1 MNNCAIAT
9 NRTTA
14 PLHHL
19 RGNAV
24 LALAPCCAVFALACA
39 AQTHRPAVVS
49 GECAAGVV
57 PLADHHQHLVSRAGL
72 ALLYPQPLD
81 GTALPDELARVVSE
95 IESRWNDPAA
105 LAKLMTDAAV
115 VRTAAGAGWARG
127 RAAASEALGTLFAR
141 PYRITPVAFGRE
153 GRTAHVEGFF
163 TRGDGAARKHFG
175 SFQLV
180 LMQAADGR
188 WRVDAAIPVFPG
200 PVVQGAVDAKRL
212 VELLDEAGIR
222 KGVVLSDAY
231 WFDSRRDEREPDDTV
246 LPKVRAENDWTAAQV
261 AQFPDRLVAFCSFN
275 PLREYALAELNRCV
289 KSGSFRGLKLHFNT
303 SGVNLHNA
311 DHLSRVRLIFE
322 TANHLRMPV
331 ILHARTRPDYGA
343 EEARIILEQLVAAAP
358 DVPVQI
364 AHLWGGEAF
373 SEPAL
378 AVYAEAVASGDARFR
393 NLYFDVAEL
402 ALVVTDRTALQR
414 IADRMRQ
421 IGMSRILYGSDGPE
435 TEAKAPREAWALFR
449 SALPLTDAE
458 VRAIAANL
466 APYLQ

>member
-1 MNNCAIAT
+1 M
-9 NRTTA
+9 
-14 PLHHL
+14 
-19 RGNAV
+19 
-24 LALAPCCAVFALACA
+24 
-39 AQTHRPAVVS
+39 
-49 GECAAGVV
+49 
-57 PLADHHQHLVSRAGL
+57 
-72 ALLYPQPLD
+72 
-81 GTALPDELARVVSE
+81 
-95 IESRWNDPAA
+95 
-105 LAKLMTDAAV
+105 
-115 VRTAAGAGWARG
+115 
-127 RAAASEALGTLFAR
+127 
-141 PYRITPVAFGRE
+141 
-153 GRTAHVEGFF
+153 EGFF
-163 TRGDGAARKHFG
+163 TRGEGTARKHFD

>member
-141 PYRITPVAFGRE
+141 PYRLTPVAFGRE
-153 GRTAHVEGFF
+153 GHTAHVEGFF
-163 TRGDGAARKHFG
+163 TRGEGTARKHFG

-343 EEARIILEQLVAAAP
+343 EEARIILEQLVAGGTGRARPDRAPVGRRGILRAGAGRLRRSGCIGGRAVPEPLFRRGGVGPRRDRSDRVAANCRSHAP
-358 DVPVQI
+358 D
-364 AHLWGGEAF
+364 
-373 SEPAL
+373 
-378 AVYAEAVASGDARFR
+378 R
-393 NLYFDVAEL
+393 DVAHPL
-402 ALVVTDRTALQR
+402 WFRRAGDRSQGA
-414 IADRMRQ
+414 
-421 IGMSRILYGSDGPE
+421 SRGVG
-435 TEAKAPREAWALFR
+435 
-449 SALPLTDAE
+449 ALP
-458 VRAIAANL
+458 
-466 APYLQ
+466 